1 MKFCLK
7 KTYLISQ
14 KDKSGVLPKVFVYLI
29 PGADTGVIVKAALSQ
44 TSHFTVQK
52 FSWLMENIK
61 VYRKMLLFGK

>member
-14 KDKSGVLPKVFVYLI
+14 EDKSGVLPKVFVYFI
-29 PGADTGVIVKAALSQ
+29 PGADTGVIVKTALSQ
-44 TSHFTVQK
+44 TSYFTVQK

-61 VYRKMLLFGK
+61 VFKNILLFGK